1 MFCPKCVA
9 KATSNIQHTIT
20 PFQND
25 AATNVW
31 QSLVPTPIMKIRTVH
46 RQQQP
51 LKVANNQKICNL
63 ATRRRS
69 GPLCIGFLRG
79 IYAASDAPR
88 SPVRALTEQQLLE
101 SRARTGHHHVHMVSK
116 QQQQKKNA
124 HFYEMVSLKV
134 EIITIAQA
142 LATRCPPMFV
152 PANEETHFSK
162 ISELFSTPF
171 EEKKTSPV
179 LYGSR

>member
-1 MFCPKCVA
+1 M
-9 KATSNIQHTIT
+9 
-20 PFQND
+20 
-25 AATNVW
+25 
-31 QSLVPTPIMKIRTVH
+31 
-46 RQQQP
+46 
-51 LKVANNQKICNL
+51 ANNQKICNL

-69 GPLCIGFLRG
+69 GPPFIGFLRG

-116 QQQQKKNA
+116 QQQQQKKNA

-171 EEKKTSPV
+171 EEKKNKPGALRITVKTVSSGLREEV
-179 LYGSR
+179 HGDCLHGKGDAVSLFFLGTLTNTLLFIV